1 MTAGKT
7 GRFAAMATFGQR
19 GVEAGP
25 STTFNQVS
33 QVMPAAGAAE
43 AEERGGLLSSFLKP
57 SEDHLDID
65 FGVREDYAPGKTL
78 WIAVPL
84 WFFFGG
90 WALHRF
96 YLGHWKYALVLSLAG
111 AMAGFALFMGLASA
125 GAVYAETKT
134 RCNGAQ
140 VFRQVAADADY
151 LRPLGVSRRRLHD
164 HPNVAEQ
171 AIGGSFFVTA
181 PVP

>member
-125 GAVYAETKT
+125 GAVYADTKDT
-134 RCNGAQ
+134 VLALKSFGKWLPMLIIYSLW
-140 VFRQVAADADY
+140 VFLD
-151 LRPLGVSRRRLHD
+151 GVYMTIRMLLSGR
-164 HPNVAEQ
+164 
-171 AIGGSFFVTA
+171 
-181 PVP
+181 

>member
-1 MTAGKT
+1 
-7 GRFAAMATFGQR
+7 
-19 GVEAGP
+19 
-25 STTFNQVS
+25 
-33 QVMPAAGAAE
+33 MPATGKSAVHDDDE
-43 AEERGGLLSSFLKP
+43 PRGGLLGIGFLKP

-125 GAVYAETKT
+125 GAVYAETK
-134 RCNGAQ
+134 NGVMALKSFGKWLPMLIIYVLW
-140 VFRQVAADADY
+140 VFLD
-151 LRPLGVSRRRLHD
+151 GVYMTIRMLLSRR
-164 HPNVAEQ
+164 
-171 AIGGSFFVTA
+171 
-181 PVP
+181 